1 MKSKLQTRSLPK
13 NAVRAEN
20 KILLSCDRRGEP
32 SCCPPVVY
40 NSGCA
45 LCWITYNPT
54 TLGNHVEFWEAF
66 LLSLLSPP
74 PVLISF
80 FPQPALHSSLKCKR
94 KSEYPCGAKA
104 YCECHAVL
112 KHTRT
117 ILYGR
122 MMLTMRD
129 NWLIS
134 FTFSKGSANCS
145 FP

>member
-1 MKSKLQTRSLPK
+1 
-13 NAVRAEN
+13 
-20 KILLSCDRRGEP
+20 
-32 SCCPPVVY
+32 
-40 NSGCA
+40 
-45 LCWITYNPT
+45 
-54 TLGNHVEFWEAF
+54 
-66 LLSLLSPP
+66 
-74 PVLISF
+74 
-80 FPQPALHSSLKCKR
+80 
-94 KSEYPCGAKA
+94 
-104 YCECHAVL
+104 VL